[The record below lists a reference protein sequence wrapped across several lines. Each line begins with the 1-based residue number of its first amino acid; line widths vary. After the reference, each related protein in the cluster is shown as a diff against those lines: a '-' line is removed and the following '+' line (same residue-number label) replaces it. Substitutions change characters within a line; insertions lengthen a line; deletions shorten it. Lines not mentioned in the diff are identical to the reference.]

1 MLEAIAIGL
10 VIFVIGMIPVAL
22 ILNDIEPSI
31 KVIKEGEEDNDKQ

>member
-1 MLEAIAIGL
+1 MLEAIGIGL

-31 KVIKEGEEDNDKQ
+31 KVIKEGEEDNDK